1 MCCRRFMRFLGFLGQ
16 RVIWPNTASL
26 MMLPRDGVGV
36 GSWDLSSQP
45 DHFINRAWV
54 IILFE
59 KALHRI
65 APYLIP
71 LLQTI
76 IVFEIVGLRG
86 VRKRGCELLQ
96 YTFSLL

>member
-1 MCCRRFMRFLGFLGQ
+1 MRFLGFLGQ

-36 GSWDLSSQP
+36 ESWDLSSQP

-76 IVFEIVGLRG
+76 IVLKLSV
-86 VRKRGCELLQ
+86 
-96 YTFSLL
+96 

>member
-1 MCCRRFMRFLGFLGQ
+1 MRFLGFLGQ

-59 KALHRI
+59 RSVASYCSLSYPFI
-65 APYLIP
+65 ANHHC
-71 LLQTI
+71 
-76 IVFEIVGLRG
+76 FEIVGLRG